1 MVTLVSA
8 RVSLNSKFAM
18 RKYSQLMSVFKHHDH
33 AFDEQKYWHY
43 GCNCQIL
50 SEYCMGLLSG
60 VICIILITCEP
71 ANCSHKSELH
81 VVEVTKK

>member
-1 MVTLVSA
+1 MKFISLMVTLVSA

-50 SEYCMGLLSG
+50 SEYICMGLLFWHD
-60 VICIILITCEP
+60 LYHFNYT
-71 ANCSHKSELH
+71 
-81 VVEVTKK
+81 